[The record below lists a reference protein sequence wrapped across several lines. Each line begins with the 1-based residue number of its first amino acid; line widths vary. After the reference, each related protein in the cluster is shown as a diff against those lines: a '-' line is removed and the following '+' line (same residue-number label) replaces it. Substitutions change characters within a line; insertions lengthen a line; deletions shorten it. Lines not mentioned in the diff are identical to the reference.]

1 MVILSEAKDFS
12 SAERFV
18 VMNYTESEIMEY
30 IEEEDAKFIRLAF
43 RDAFGVQKN
52 ISVMPGEIHKAF
64 KDGIPINAKV
74 IRGFEGSSDANLYLK
89 PDASTLSVLPWR
101 PDSGRVLRMFCDV
114 CKADGT
120 PFEADTRNILKDAVA
135 AAQKAGIEFRF
146 GSEMEFYLF
155 KIDDEAKPTKIPYD
169 EAGYMDIAPLDRG
182 ENIRRDICLT
192 IEEMGL
198 TPERSHHERGP
209 GQNEIDFHYAKPIKA
224 ADQMTTFKMVVATV
238 ADRNGLYA
246 DFSPMPLSDK
256 PGNGYHINIFAQD
269 REGKDVVKY
278 AAAGILSK
286 IKDITIFLNPTDA
299 SYNRFG
305 CGTAPD
311 KVNWSNEGGSEL
323 MTIDEVAGKTKVE
336 LRSPDALSNPY
347 LAYALLIY
355 AGLYGIENKLNLPE
369 ELEEELAL
377 LPKSRKEAR
386 AMAEKSD
393 FVKEILPKS
402 IIDKYLN

>member
-1 MVILSEAKDFS
+1 MTYSEK
-12 SAERFV
+12 
-18 VMNYTESEIMEY
+18 EIMEY

-43 RDAFGVQKN
+43 RDAYGIQKN
-52 ISVMPGEIHKAF
+52 ISIMPSEIHKAF
-64 KDGIPINAKV
+64 KDGIMINARA
-74 IRGFEGSSDANLYLK
+74 IRGFEGCEEGILYLK
-89 PDASTLSVLPWR
+89 PDPDTLSVLPWR

-114 CKADGT
+114 CLADGT
-120 PFEADTRNILKDAVA
+120 PFEADTRNILKNAVSA
-135 AAQKAGIEFRF
+135 AEEAGIEFRF

-155 KIDDEAKPTKIPYD
+155 KTDDEARPTKIPYD

-182 ENIRRDICLT
+182 ENIRREICLT

-209 GQNEIDFHYAKPIKA
+209 GQNEIDFHYGKPLKA

-256 PGNGYHINIFAQD
+256 PGNGYHINIFAHNKNG
-269 REGKDVVKY
+269 EDVVKQ
-278 AAAGILSK
+278 AAAGILDK
-286 IKDITIFLNPTDA
+286 IKDITIFLNPTDS

-305 CGTAPD
+305 TGTAPN
-311 KVNWSNEGGSEL
+311 KVNWSNMGRSEL
-323 MTIDEVAGKTKVE
+323 MYINDKEKQPRVE

-355 AGLYGIENKLNLPE
+355 AGLYGIENNLSLPE
-369 ELEEELAL
+369 EMDSESRL
-377 LPKSRKEAR
+377 LPKSRKEAIKY
-386 AMAEKSD
+386 AESSEFIKS
-393 FVKEILPKS
+393 ILPKA
-402 IIDKYLN
+402 IIDKYI

>member
-1 MVILSEAKDFS
+1 
-12 SAERFV
+12 
-18 VMNYTESEIMEY
+18 MNYTESEVMEY

-52 ISVMPGEIHKAF
+52 ISVMPSEIHKAF
-64 KDGIPINAKV
+64 RDGIPINARV
-74 IRGFEGSSDANLYLK
+74 IRGFEGSDEATLYLR
-89 PDASTLSVLPWR
+89 PDPSTLSVLPWR
-101 PDSGRVLRMFCDV
+101 PESGRVLRMFCDV
-114 CKADGT
+114 CTVDGK
-120 PFEADTRNILKDAVA
+120 PFEADTRNILRRAVEEA
-135 AAQKAGIEFRF
+135 KEAGVDFKF

-155 KIDDEAKPTKIPYD
+155 KTDDEAKPTKIPYD

-182 ENIRRDICLT
+182 ENIRREICLI

-209 GQNEIDFHYAKPIKA
+209 GQNEIDFHYGKPLKA

-246 DFSPMPLSDK
+246 DFSPMPIADK

-269 REGKDVVKY
+269 KDGNDVVKY

-305 CGTAPD
+305 SGTAPD
-311 KVNWSNEGGSEL
+311 KVNWTSTGSSGL
-323 MTIDEVAGKTKVE
+323 MHINQVSGQTKVE

-347 LAYALLIY
+347 LAYALLIH
-355 AGLYGIENKLNLPE
+355 AGLYGIKNKISLPDE
-369 ELEEELAL
+369 VSDEVNM
-377 LPKSRKEAR
+377 LPKSRKEAMKI
-386 AMAEKSD
+386 A
-393 FVKEILPKS
+393 KESEFIQSILPKT
-402 IIDKYLN
+402 IVDKYIS